1 MTLSRKILEIFHP
14 GFCWCCLSSLKT
26 IGYWLTMTFCLD
38 LDSFVRSTLLALG
51 DLSKLCPP
59 LSRRGD
65 SLLEMSRA
73 KKIFKMSR
81 ERSEIWTSGEKW
93 WYCFLSSFISRSLRI
108 PSCSQSFSDPHTG
121 TKRLCEPLWQKL
133 FCNETL
139 ISQRNNNS
147 SWIERSP
154 AQFWQITTLDW

>member
-108 PSCSQSFSDPHTG
+108 PTCFNKDTNNGLKLQRKGKLLHNTWISLLNDKWA
-121 TKRLCEPLWQKL
+121 KRAI
-133 FCNETL
+133 F
-139 ISQRNNNS
+139 I
-147 SWIERSP
+147 
-154 AQFWQITTLDW
+154 FM